1 MHIHVVQRGDSLW
14 GIAHHYGIDLQVI
27 MSENDVRDPN
37 SLVIGQ
43 ALVISP
49 PFLRYR
55 VQQGDT
61 LYLIAGRWDT
71 SVQAIVDRNNLE
83 KSSYLY
89 IGQELIIPV
98 HVVHPGDSL
107 YMISIKYGA
116 TINGIAEEN
125 NLSSG
130 YKIYPGQKLTI
141 PFERPIKEINAYISS
156 YTPAI
161 QREIHSKGHYLTY
174 LTPFSYTINKDGTLN
189 PPKDEAVLPAAK
201 AESISPL
208 MVVTN
213 FQNGTFSTELI
224 SAVLSNTNIQTKLL
238 NTILT
243 TLRSKGYK
251 GVNFDFEYI
260 SPSEKEAYNQFLRRT
275 VSLFKPLGFIT
286 STALAPKLSAEQ
298 KGILYEAHD
307 YRAHGEIV
315 DFVIVMTYE
324 WGWSGGKPM
333 AVAPLSEVKKVLEY
347 ALTEIPAKKLV
358 MGVPLYGYD
367 WKLPFVQGTNAQT
380 VSPQEAVD
388 RARRYGASIQYDEKA
403 QSPFYYYYDE
413 NRTQHVVWFE
423 DARSVQAKYTAV
435 KRYHLR
441 GISYWLLGPAFP
453 QNWYVLQNEIK
464 PKKY

>member
-1 MHIHVVQRGDSLW
+1 MHIHVVQQGDSLW
-14 GIAHHYGIDLQVI
+14 GIAHHYGVDLQVI
-27 MSENDVRDPN
+27 MNENDVRDPN

-43 ALVISP
+43 ALVIPP
-49 PFLRYR
+49 PFPRYR

-71 SVQAIVDRNNLE
+71 SVQAIVDRNNIE
-83 KSSYLY
+83 KTAYIY

-107 YMISIKYGA
+107 YVISMKYGA
-116 TINGIAEEN
+116 SIQGIAEEN
-125 NLSSG
+125 NLSAAHI
-130 YKIYPGQKLTI
+130 IYPGQKLTI
-141 PFERPIKEINAYISS
+141 PFERPVKEINAYISS

-161 QREIHSKGHYLTY
+161 QKEIHSKGKYLTY
-174 LTPFSYTINKDGTLN
+174 ITPFSYTINKDGTLN
-189 PPKDEAVLPAAK
+189 PPKDEVVLPAAK
-201 AESISPL
+201 SESISPL

-213 FQNGTFSTELI
+213 FQNGTFDTELI
-224 SAVLSNTNIQTKLL
+224 SAVLSDTSIQSKLL
-238 NTILT
+238 NTIL
-243 TLRSKGYK
+243 SVMKNKGYK

-260 SPSEKEAYNQFLRRT
+260 SPNQREAYNQFLRRT
-275 VSLFKPLGFIT
+275 VSLFKPLGYIT
-286 STALAPKLSAEQ
+286 STALAPKLSAGQ

-324 WGWSGGKPM
+324 WGWIGGKPM

-347 ALTEIPAKKLV
+347 ALTEIPANKLV

-367 WKLPFVQGTNAQT
+367 WKLPFVQGTYAQT

-403 QSPFYYYYDE
+403 QSPFYNYYDGSGA
-413 NRTQHVVWFE
+413 QHIVWFE
-423 DARSVQAKYTAV
+423 DARSIKAKFTTA
-435 KRYHLR
+435 KQYQLR

-453 QNWYVLQNEIK
+453 QNWYVLQNEVK
-464 PKKY
+464 PKK